1 MEKRIILICVII
13 LVFVLVYTNHELN
26 QKEGKIKF
34 LENQLATKSLHYE
47 WLEEITNSLLGEN
60 TEEFVKEFNEFKKYR
75 NANPKT

>member
-1 MEKRIILICVII
+1 M
-13 LVFVLVYTNHELN
+13 VFVLTYTIHELN
-26 QKEGKIKF
+26 QKEEKIKF

-60 TEEFVKEFNEFKKYR
+60 TEEFVKEFNEFKEYR